1 MGLSRS
7 TEQRPRLSGH
17 GSLLWPLAR
26 GWARCWRLGLSAE
39 PGPGIGSGDM
49 EDPDELLRTILDW
62 AETDSRVEAVIQ
74 TGSRAQRQRVDALS
88 DLDIELIG
96 TAASELADDDS
107 WIQQL
112 GKVMVTLPLANDSR
126 GDRGWPSRLVVFDQ
140 GRKVDFTLASWQRID
155 DMNRDGLD
163 ELYDR
168 GYVVHLDKTERLS
181 QLPAPSGASQP
192 KRPPTQTE
200 FTSVESEYWFE
211 ATQVAVYLARRDLW
225 VVKCRENTMHS
236 CLLTML
242 EWFVQ
247 PTGIHTWHIGHHM
260 SEWLPEREFALAQRV
275 FTHFDVDDTVR
286 GLNASMTLFEGV
298 SQQAATS
305 FGLEVRA
312 DLPSRVRDHLS
323 RLTGQDLS
331 AVQAQ

>member
-1 MGLSRS
+1 
-7 TEQRPRLSGH
+7 
-17 GSLLWPLAR
+17 
-26 GWARCWRLGLSAE
+26 
-39 PGPGIGSGDM
+39 M
-49 EDPDELLRTILDW
+49 EDPDELLSTILDW
-62 AETDSRVEAVIQ
+62 AETDSRVDAVIQ
-74 TGSRAQRQRVDALS
+74 TGSRARRQRVDALS

-96 TAASELADDDS
+96 AHPFALADDDS
-107 WIQQL
+107 WIQPL
-112 GKVMVTLPLANDSR
+112 GKVMVTMSLANDAP
-126 GDRGWPSRLVVFDQ
+126 GDHGWPTRLVVFDQ

-155 DMNRDGLD
+155 DMIRDGLD

-181 QLPAPSGASQP
+181 QLPAPSVTPQP
-192 KRPPTQTE
+192 RQPPTQTE

-225 VVKCRENTMHS
+225 VVKFRENTMHS
-236 CLLTML
+236 CLLKML

-247 PTGIHTWHIGHHM
+247 ATGTHTWHIGHHL
-260 SEWLPEREFALAQRV
+260 SEWLPEREFLLAQRV

-286 GLNASMTLFEGV
+286 GLNASITLFEAV

-312 DLPSRVRDHLS
+312 DLPSRVRDHVS
-323 RLTGQDLS
+323 RLTGQDFS
-331 AVQAQ
+331 AAHAQ

>member
-1 MGLSRS
+1 
-7 TEQRPRLSGH
+7 
-17 GSLLWPLAR
+17 
-26 GWARCWRLGLSAE
+26 
-39 PGPGIGSGDM
+39 
-49 EDPDELLRTILDW
+49 
-62 AETDSRVEAVIQ
+62 
-74 TGSRAQRQRVDALS
+74 
-88 DLDIELIG
+88 
-96 TAASELADDDS
+96 LADDDS

-225 VVKCRENTMHS
+225 VVKCPREHHALVPVDHARVVRPTHRNTH
-236 CLLTML
+236 
-242 EWFVQ
+242 
-247 PTGIHTWHIGHHM
+247 
-260 SEWLPEREFALAQRV
+260 LAHRAPHVRV
-275 FTHFDVDDTVR
+275 
-286 GLNASMTLFEGV
+286 
-298 SQQAATS
+298 AA
-305 FGLEVRA
+305 
-312 DLPSRVRDHLS
+312 
-323 RLTGQDLS
+323 
-331 AVQAQ
+331 

>member
-1 MGLSRS
+1 
-7 TEQRPRLSGH
+7 
-17 GSLLWPLAR
+17 
-26 GWARCWRLGLSAE
+26 
-39 PGPGIGSGDM
+39 M

-225 VVKCRENTMHS
+225 VVKCRQNTMHS

-305 FGLEVRA
+305 FGLEVCA

-331 AVQAQ
+331 AAQAQ